1 MAVDPELGPKVKV
14 TILATGFG
22 IENVDG
28 INERMA
34 KRSQEEE
41 QAKAQEEEEKD
52 KRREGYYG
60 TDTPTT
66 KRKQHANIYFFRPED
81 LDNEDVIIAVE
92 ESPTYSRSQQR
103 LEDIRKR
110 SVSEPEEDDEEP
122 EETLQEGTISF
133 TEP

>member
-1 MAVDPELGPKVKV
+1 M
-14 TILATGFG
+14 TH
-22 IENVDG
+22 
-28 INERMA
+28 R
-34 KRSQEEE
+34 
-41 QAKAQEEEEKD
+41 
-52 KRREGYYG
+52 
-60 TDTPTT
+60 
-66 KRKQHANIYFFRPED
+66 
-81 LDNEDVIIAVE
+81 LDHEDVIIAVE